1 MIKIQIL
8 DKRSIC
14 HALLT
19 SSYDPEIMIPV
30 KGIIEEVYFEENIPV
45 YSIRII
51 KFYDN
56 INFLKQNF
64 IGKPFLTNYRGKP
77 KPITLPKEIKT
88 TAEMENWLGENSKY
102 RFCIESNLVVRTKNE
117 MMQLFDRIGEYL
129 ILQKL
134 RSIRKIILRTP
145 YNGPIKINSVAEYS
159 IRMERAFSDLF
170 ISADEARKFIDNI
183 G

>member
-19 SSYDPEIMIPV
+19 STHDPEIMIPI

-56 INFLKQNF
+56 IHFLKNHF
-64 IGKPFLTNYRGKP
+64 IGKSFLTNYKGKP
-77 KPITLPKEIKT
+77 KPIYIPKEIKT
-88 TAEMENWLGENSKY
+88 TIEIENWLGENSKY
-102 RFCIESNLVVRTKNE
+102 RFCVESNLVVRTKNE
-117 MMQLFDRIGEYL
+117 MMQLFDRVAEYL

-134 RSIRKIILRTP
+134 RSIKKIVLRTP
-145 YNGPIKINSVAEYS
+145 YNGPLKLNSSAEYS
-159 IRMERAFSDLF
+159 IRIERAFSDLF
-170 ISADEARKFIDNI
+170 TSSDETKKFIDNI